1 MIKYKL
7 EELDFYVDKETGNLV
22 IDYIENVAEIDNQ
35 VAIELIEILRHK
47 LYQHKE
53 QNESVIKRFF
63 K

>member
-7 EELDFYVDKETGNLV
+7 EEVDFYVDKETGNLV
-22 IDYIENVAEIDNQ
+22 IDYIENVAQIDNQ

-53 QNESVIKRFF
+53 QKESLIKRFF

>member
-53 QNESVIKRFF
+53 QKESLIKRFF